1 MGPSG
6 KCILALHRTFRSL
19 RSSAERRRHVQ
30 AMPCKTWLG
39 SDGSKALRKAVQATS
54 DKAALVQRCQ
64 LYKLRNVMDYLPERQ
79 RPWVQAMRVP
89 EILTPILPEV

>member
-6 KCILALHRTFRSL
+6 KCILAFHRTFRWL
-19 RSSAERRRHVQ
+19 PSSTERRRHVQ
-30 AMPCKTWLG
+30 AMPLQDLARIL
-39 SDGSKALRKAVQATS
+39 DGSKGLRKAVQATF

-64 LYKLRNVMDYLPERQ
+64 LYKLRNVMDHLAERQ

-89 EILTPILPEV
+89 EILTH